1 MQMNPLCDRS
11 DIAPIRSTTDD
22 TITCTTAV
30 QLRKAR
36 IDMTAFL
43 SVLFSHLLAAVR
55 KGCRTR
61 ERRTGC
67 MAVKRLP
74 LRVQLPP
81 FPFVAS
87 VMNCFLLYF

>member
-11 DIAPIRSTTDD
+11 GIAPIRSTADD

-36 IDMTAFL
+36 INMPVIL
-43 SVLFSHLLAAVR
+43 SVLFFHLLAAVH
-55 KGCRTR
+55 KGCRAR
-61 ERRTGC
+61 ERRIGC

-74 LRVQLPP
+74 LRVQIPP
-81 FPFVAS
+81 FPFVTS
-87 VMNCFLLYF
+87 VMFLLCL

>member
-11 DIAPIRSTTDD
+11 DIAPIRSTADD

-55 KGCRTR
+55 KGCRAR
-61 ERRTGC
+61 ERRIGC

-81 FPFVAS
+81 FPFVTS
-87 VMNCFLLYF
+87 VMKCLLLYF